1 MEDTENIKNSE
12 VELDTDGVK
21 EQKLQVEEQQ
31 VEVSETE
38 LPKQEVDLGYTE
50 PKPEGIEGIKV
61 ETIKEEIKPE
71 IKEDSLSDVSEKV
84 KRRIDKLTFKIRE
97 SERREK
103 AALDYAKG
111 LKNQLDDTK
120 TRFSKTSKSYIEQF
134 SARVVAEQ
142 EDAKK
147 ALRDAI
153 ADQDADKIADANSRI
168 ATLAVEAEK
177 VKMTQADE
185 DAKEERAKTEAKTEA
200 NISKGK
206 TFTAYHRTTAEP
218 FSKFNETHRGE
229 RKSKHSYAGTEG
241 IYFSLKSNDEST
253 NAFGANEA
261 EVELTIN
268 NPVPIKTFTSS
279 FDKKKTTRAVIDITT
294 EQDMPGMHTNDVYFE
309 QDGELRAYDFEK
321 KPKQKQLLKEGKL
334 FVAFDPERIYLEPR
348 SSMKKAGY
356 DGIIVPEGLDIPAQ
370 IVILEPEQ
378 AKIKSFTHLPTKEDI
393 TPAKIGRA
401 HV

>member
-1 MEDTENIKNSE
+1 MENTEEIKNPE

-21 EQKLQVEEQQ
+21 EQTLEVEEQQ
-31 VEVSETE
+31 VEVSETD

-185 DAKEERAKTEAKTEA
+185 DAKEERAKTEAKTEQPIQQA
-200 NISKGK
+200 PQTNVSQPSSKAKGWAEK
-206 TFTAYHRTTAEP
+206 NEWFGSDKIMTSAAFQAHNDLVEQGFDAESDEYYNEIDKVMKENFPHR
-218 FSKFNETHRGE
+218 FSQ
-229 RKSKHSYAGTEG
+229 
-241 IYFSLKSNDEST
+241 
-253 NAFGANEA
+253 
-261 EVELTIN
+261 
-268 NPVPIKTFTSS
+268 PQ
-279 FDKKKTTRAVIDITT
+279 
-294 EQDMPGMHTNDVYFE
+294 EQ
-309 QDGELRAYDFEK
+309 K
-321 KPKQKQLLKEGKL
+321 KPVQTVASAQRNQTGRRSVKL
-334 FVAFDPERIYLEPR
+334 TK
-348 SSMKKAGY
+348 S
-356 DGIIVPEGLDIPAQ
+356 Q
-370 IVILEPEQ
+370 IVIAKKLGVPLEEY
-378 AKIKSFTHLPTKEDI
+378 AKYVKEN
-393 TPAKIGRA
+393 ANG
-401 HV
+401 